1 MGQKQRIRIGS
12 KISDSLIQI
21 KNPGKMP
28 YRILP
33 GFFHG
38 DSAKP
43 EVFRRLVCDS
53 DIVLPET
60 VQE

>member
-1 MGQKQRIRIGS
+1 
-12 KISDSLIQI
+12 
-21 KNPGKMP
+21 MP

-60 VQE
+60 IQE